1 MAAIPV
7 KTVIG
12 ALAVAA
18 LVFNGYYAYVIM
30 GGEGTGGGWLGGSG
44 GGADGDLGELTVAV
58 PQFNLYDLITYD
70 YHVFAELYWKNMSSG
85 EWEDYTLVIDGQ
97 MKRSYPAIVDAVD
110 GFNVP
115 HKCVEFDTDTTA
127 AFILYVNASG
137 AEPLQI
143 GGSLEAKRK
152 EYIELNSRRPIDAL
166 TEASVAIDRL
176 PKYNVPLSFEGWID
190 AYPDPNRKLDE
201 TVDDNIFNAGQ
212 TIKRGD
218 NGTFVIAQEYAQ
230 YGFSMATRYNWSA
243 EAAQRVSGLK
253 ALRIN
258 ITGTLFGA
266 EEGQSTEDW
275 FVFNQTVWVS
285 GDCSFPVKRYSLTDI
300 YDESKDRENNTMVS
314 RTVFEL
320 SNTLA
325 KNGYTRGQSAIPW
338 GSPESTAFEK
348 RHPVGEFSGWQYTP
362 SDGSGVQGS
371 SFTFGIDGAV
381 SEALK
386 NSTGLQGFVSSYNR
400 PGRNCMVDGA
410 LFNFTPDPTDLTG
423 QAGVYRWNL
432 TFGVLPD
439 QAEQAAAR
447 QSNKWNFHYSIVVV
461 DNVTWSIER
470 LRTVYR
476 HRVYIEHD
484 WGPQRGYSAFNREF
498 LASEGVTLASSE
510 QIMMLNARIKSST
523 TDTRT
528 GDIDWE
534 ESTYFLGA
542 AGMGSATPGLSM
554 LQTLT
559 GLTFPSVDFA
569 WGVQT
574 QTVYEQGHTFGA
586 AVDVETGQL
595 VYVMDISG
603 TALLG
608 LFG

>member
-1 MAAIPV
+1 MAAIAL

-12 ALAVAA
+12 ALAVGA
-18 LVFNGYYAYVIM
+18 LVFNSYYAYTIM
-30 GGEGTGGGWLGGSG
+30 GGEGGGGWQGGSG
-44 GGADGDLGELTVAV
+44 GTGGGDLGDLTVKV
-58 PQFNLYDLITYD
+58 PEFKLYDLITYD
-70 YHVFAELYWKNMSSG
+70 YKVYAELYGKNMSSG

-97 MKRSYPAIVDAVD
+97 IKRSYPAVLDAVD

-115 HKCVEFDTDTTA
+115 HKCAEFDTDTTA
-127 AFILYVNASG
+127 TFILYVNASD

-152 EYIELNSRRPIDAL
+152 EYFELNTRRPIDAL
-166 TEASVAIDRL
+166 TEAAVAIDRL
-176 PKYNVPLSFEGWID
+176 PKYNVPLNFEGWID
-190 AYPDPNRKLDE
+190 AYADPNRELE
-201 TVDDNIFNAGQ
+201 RTVDDYIFNEGQ

-218 NGTFVIAQEYAQ
+218 NGTFVVNQDYGN
-230 YGFSMATRYNWSA
+230 YGFTMGTRYNWSA
-243 EAAQRVSGLK
+243 EAAHKVSDLK
-253 ALRIN
+253 ALQIN

-266 EEGQSTEDW
+266 ETGGASEDW
-275 FVFNQTVWVS
+275 FIFNQTVWVS
-285 GDCSFPVKRYSLTDI
+285 GDCPFPVKRWSLTDI
-300 YDESKDRENNTMVS
+300 YDESKDRQNNTHVS
-314 RTVFEL
+314 RTVLEIT
-320 SNTLA
+320 NTL
-325 KNGYTRGQSAIPW
+325 KRGGFTRGNAEIPW
-338 GSPESTAFEK
+338 GDPSSMAFDK
-348 RHPVGEFSGWQYTP
+348 RHPMGEFTGWQYTP
-362 SDGSGVQGS
+362 QDGSGIAGS
-371 SFTFGIDGAV
+371 SFSFGIDGAV

-386 NSTGLQGFVSSYNR
+386 NSTGLQSFVSSFNR

-410 LFNFTPDPTDLTG
+410 GYNFTPDPTDLAG
-423 QAGVYRWNL
+423 VAGVYRWNL
-432 TFGVLPD
+432 SFGVLPD

-447 QSNKWNFHYSIVVV
+447 QSNIWNFHYSIVVV

-470 LRTVYR
+470 LRTVYH

-510 QIMMLNARIKSST
+510 QIMMLNQRVSSSIT
-523 TDTRT
+523 NSRT
-528 GDIDWE
+528 GDIDWAQ
-534 ESTYFLGA
+534 STYFLGA

-569 WGVQT
+569 WGVQS
-574 QTVYEQGHTFGA
+574 QTVYESGHTFGA
-586 AVDVETGQL
+586 AIDAETGQL
-595 VYVMDISG
+595 VYVMDITG